1 VENQCYLAASAQ
13 GGRHPSGRLTYGHSM
28 IVDPWGAV
36 IDQLAD
42 GPGVVVGD
50 VDLDH
55 MAAIRQSLP
64 ALGHRRL

>member
-1 VENQCYLAASAQ
+1 
-13 GGRHPSGRLTYGHSM
+13 M

-36 IDQLAD
+36 IDRLAD